1 MLMSMFCNLTP
12 AGTRAIEGAKR
23 WAGRL
28 GAAHVQPEHLLFALL
43 EEDEGRAAQLLTGAG
58 LDLAAFRYKHHQ
70 PAAEPVKGPERPA
83 APGAAVERVLDRA
96 RDLAL
101 ESSADRSIAT
111 EQLLLALVLEE
122 EAVCLLLKA
131 EGVDIDRLVCSV
143 SPQDNLPIDIE
154 QPSDLRAPSEIIDA
168 ARILDASANR
178 AREALRVI
186 EDYCRFV
193 LDDEFLTRQLKE
205 RRHELAAV
213 LDELVPGSLEARET
227 MRDVGTA
234 VSTETELKR
243 SSLAEVVQANCKRL
257 QEAMRSL
264 EEYSKLGGSEMARRI
279 EKLRYDSYTLERV
292 ILMGARSRQ
301 RLAEVRLYVLLT
313 GSHCARPLEWTIK
326 EASAGGAQMFQ
337 LREKDLSDREL
348 LERARQVR
356 RWTRQGGALFVMN
369 DRPDIGLLAE
379 ADGVHVG
386 QEDLSVKE
394 VRRILGAD
402 GLIGVSTHSLAQAR
416 QAILDGASYIGVG
429 PVFPSETKEFSD
441 HPGLGLVR
449 QVSAETTLPIFAIG
463 GIGPENVGQVVEAGA
478 GRVAVSGAVCRAQ
491 GPREIA
497 AALRRKLSQLTS
509 ATKSR

>member
-1 MLMSMFCNLTP
+1 MFMFCNLTP

-23 WAGRL
+23 WARRL
-28 GAAHVQPEHLLFALL
+28 GDTQVQPEHLLFALL

-58 LDLAAFRYKHHQ
+58 LDLAAFQYKHHR
-70 PAAEPVKGPERPA
+70 PAVESAKGPSERPA
-83 APGAAVERVLDRA
+83 TPGAAVERVLERA

-101 ESSADRSIAT
+101 ELSADRSVAT
-111 EQLLLALVLEE
+111 EQLLLALILEE

-143 SPQDNLPIDIE
+143 SPEDNVPIE
-154 QPSDLRAPSEIIDA
+154 MERPSDLPSVSESVDA

-205 RRHELAAV
+205 RRHELAAA
-213 LDELVPGSLEARET
+213 LDEVVPGGLEARET
-227 MRDVGTA
+227 IRDVGTA
-234 VSTETELKR
+234 VSIETELKR
-243 SSLAEVVQANCKRL
+243 NSLTEVVRANCKRL
-257 QEAMRSL
+257 QEALRSL
-264 EEYSKLGGSEMARRI
+264 EEYGKLGGFEMATRI

-292 ILMGARSRQ
+292 ILLGARSRQ

-313 GSHCARPLEWTIK
+313 GSLCAKPLEWTIK
-326 EASAGGAQMFQ
+326 EAAAGGAQMFQ
-337 LREKDLSDREL
+337 LREKDLSDRDM

-356 RWTRQGGALFVMN
+356 RWIRQEGALFIMN
-369 DRPDIGLLAE
+369 DRPDIGLLTE

-386 QEDLSVKE
+386 QEELSVKE

-429 PVFPSETKEFSD
+429 PVFPSGTKEFSH
-441 HPGLGLVR
+441 HPGLRLVR
-449 QVSAETTLPIFAIG
+449 DVSAETTLPVFAIG
-463 GIGPENVGQVVEAGA
+463 GIGPENVSQVVEAGV

-491 GPREIA
+491 SPREIA
-497 AALRRKLSQLTS
+497 AALRGKLSQLAS
-509 ATKSR
+509 PSRSC

>member
-1 MLMSMFCNLTP
+1 MFCNLTP
-12 AGTRAIEGAKR
+12 AGTRALEGAKQ
-23 WAGRL
+23 WASRL
-28 GAAHVQPEHLLFALL
+28 GATQVEPEHLLFALL

-58 LDLAAFRYKHHQ
+58 LDLAAFQNKRH
-70 PAAEPVKGPERPA
+70 RPA
-83 APGAAVERVLDRA
+83 GESAKGRPEKPVAPGAAVERVLERA

-101 ESSADRSIAT
+101 ESSADRSVAT

-131 EGVDIDRLVCSV
+131 EGVDIDRLVSSV
-143 SPQDNLPIDIE
+143 SPEDNLRIEIDP
-154 QPSDLRAPSEIIDA
+154 PSDLPAPSEIMDA

-193 LDDEFLTRQLKE
+193 LDDEFLTRQLKK
-205 RRHELAAV
+205 RRHELAVV
-213 LDELVPGSLEARET
+213 LDKMMLGSLEARET
-227 MRDVGTA
+227 IRDVGTS
-234 VSTETELKR
+234 VSTESELKR
-243 SSLAEVVQANCKRL
+243 SSLAEVIRANCKRL
-257 QEAMRSL
+257 QEALRSL
-264 EEYSKLGGSEMARRI
+264 EEYGKLGGSEAAKRI

-301 RLAEVRLYVLLT
+301 RLAEVRLYVLIT
-313 GSHCARPLEWTIK
+313 GSLCARPLEWTIK
-326 EASAGGAQMFQ
+326 ESAAGGAQMFQ

-348 LERARQVR
+348 LKRARQVR
-356 RWTRQGGALFVMN
+356 CWTRQEGALFIMN

-394 VRRILGAD
+394 TRRILGAD
-402 GLIGVSTHSLAQAR
+402 GLIGASTHSLAQAR

-429 PVFPSETKEFSD
+429 PVFASETKEFSD

-463 GIGPENVGQVVEAGA
+463 GIGPDNVVQVVEAGA
-478 GRVAVSGAVCRAQ
+478 GRIAVSGAVCRAQ
-491 GPREIA
+491 APREIT
-497 AALRRKLSQLTS
+497 AALCRKLSQL
-509 ATKSR
+509 AASRSC

>member
-1 MLMSMFCNLTP
+1 MFWNLTP

-23 WAGRL
+23 WASRL
-28 GAAHVQPEHLLFALL
+28 GAAQVQPEHLLFALL
-43 EEDEGRAAQLLTGAG
+43 EEDEGRPAQLLTGAG
-58 LDLAAFRYKHHQ
+58 LDLAAFQYKHPR
-70 PAAEPVKGPERPA
+70 PAVESAKGASERPA
-83 APGAAVERVLDRA
+83 APGAAVERVLERA

-101 ESSADRSIAT
+101 ESSADRSVAT

-131 EGVDIDRLVCSV
+131 EGVDIEQLVCSV
-143 SPQDNLPIDIE
+143 SPQDNVPIEID
-154 QPSDLRAPSEIIDA
+154 QPSDLPAPSEIVDA
-168 ARILDASANR
+168 ARILYASATR

-213 LDELVPGSLEARET
+213 LDELMPGSLEARET
-227 MRDVGTA
+227 IRDVGTA
-234 VSTETELKR
+234 VSTETEFKR
-243 SSLAEVVQANCKRL
+243 ISLTQVVRANCKRL
-257 QEAMRSL
+257 QEALRSL
-264 EEYSKLGGSEMARRI
+264 EEYGKLGGAEMATRV

-313 GSHCARPLEWTIK
+313 GSLCARPLEWTIK
-326 EASAGGAQMFQ
+326 EATAGGAQMFQ

-356 RWTRQGGALFVMN
+356 RWTRQEGALLIMN
-369 DRPDIGLLAE
+369 DRPDICLLAE
-379 ADGVHVG
+379 ADGVHIG
-386 QEDLSVKE
+386 QEDLPVKE

-402 GLIGVSTHSLAQAR
+402 GLIGVSTHSLAQAG

-449 QVSAETTLPIFAIG
+449 QVSAETTLPTFAIG

-478 GRVAVSGAVCRAQ
+478 GRVAVSGAVSRAEA
-491 GPREIA
+491 PREIA
-497 AALRRKLSQLTS
+497 AALRRKLSQVAS
-509 ATKSR
+509 ATRSR